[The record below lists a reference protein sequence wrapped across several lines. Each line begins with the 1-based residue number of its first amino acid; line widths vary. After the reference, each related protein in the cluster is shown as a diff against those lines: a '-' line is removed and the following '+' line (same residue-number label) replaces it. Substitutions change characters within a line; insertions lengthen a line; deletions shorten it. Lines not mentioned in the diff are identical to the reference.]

1 MKYVAIASLSLACAL
16 LPATAFATLS
26 EKPGASVSFTAIGPA
41 GMQIVGTT
49 SELRVEEDAQGNIT
63 ITVPLGRLTTG
74 IDLRDKHMREKYL
87 EVPKY
92 PNAVLK
98 VQRSSLTLPAASQS
112 GTFDTNGSMTLH
124 GTTKP
129 VRVRYTAKHDAGTS
143 YAITSALTLDM
154 TDYGIEKPGY
164 RGLSVKTS
172 VDLTVSFS
180 ADDK

>member
-1 MKYVAIASLSLACAL
+1 MRLVTTLSISLAFAL
-16 LPATAFATLS
+16 LPSVAFATFAS
-26 EKPGASVSFTAIGPA
+26 RSGASVSFTAIGPA

-49 SELRVEEDAQGNIT
+49 SELRVEEDAQGNIS
-63 ITVPLGRLTTG
+63 ITVPLGQLTTG

-98 VQRSSLTLPAASQS
+98 VSRASLPLPGASQ
-112 GTFDTNGSMTLH
+112 GGSFEADGSLTLH

-129 VRVRYTAKHDAGTS
+129 VHLKYSAKRDAQTG
-143 YAITSALTLDM
+143 YAISSALKLDM
-154 TDYGIEKPGY
+154 RDYGIEQPGY
-164 RGLSVKTS
+164 KGLSVKTS
-172 VDLTVSFS
+172 VDLAVSFT

>member
-1 MKYVAIASLSLACAL
+1 MKLAAIASLSFACVL
-16 LPATAFATLS
+16 LPATAFATFS
-26 EKPGASVSFTAIGPA
+26 AKPGANVSFTAIGPA

-49 SELRVEEDAQGNIT
+49 SDLRVDEDAQGNIAV
-63 ITVPLGRLTTG
+63 TVPLGRLTTG

-92 PNAVLK
+92 PNAVLT
-98 VQRSSLTLPAASQS
+98 VQRSALTLPAASQS
-112 GTFDTNGSMTLH
+112 GTFETNGTLTIH

-129 VRVRYTAKHDAGTS
+129 VHLRYTAKHDAQTS
-143 YAITSALTLDM
+143 YAISSSLTLDM

-164 RGLSVKTS
+164 KGLSVKPS
-172 VDLTVSFS
+172 VDLSVSFS